1 MLPPPLSGEKVGV
14 LSAGNASAA
23 SHANTATTTAA
34 TTLSAPR
41 APFSAQATTA
51 AAVFSAATPNQEQ
64 APLAYLNTPKGPV
77 GLNAAQFGHWVHSHY
92 TTFSFLDFEQFFIP
106 YREQHCMAELVAK
119 LKEGMDAVSCEY
131 IDHQE
136 KLYNLLPLLPHLLI
150 SKDQLFTPLD
160 YKLQQHCAQMLA
172 AGTPPF
178 LAQLPPEWRTAYTN
192 RYGLYDTEPQQLEWV
207 NGKVIM
213 DVGGYIGD
221 TVLVFRDLFPQAQ
234 IYTYEPVKAN
244 YDRICHTFAQDIAS
258 GRVHAF
264 QQGVGEKAG
273 SMQLNFSRAGD
284 STATLLKA
292 PMPANVQQEIE
303 IVTIDEVVAQNKLQV
318 GLIKADVEGFEPE
331 VVRGALETIKSQKP
345 LLVLAIYHRATEYY
359 ELKPYLESLNLG
371 YTFKLRRSC
380 FSNPL
385 GELVLIGTPQL

>member
-1 MLPPPLSGEKVGV
+1 M
-14 LSAGNASAA
+14 
-23 SHANTATTTAA
+23 
-34 TTLSAPR
+34 
-41 APFSAQATTA
+41 
-51 AAVFSAATPNQEQ
+51 
-64 APLAYLNTPKGPV
+64 
-77 GLNAAQFGHWVHSHY
+77 
-92 TTFSFLDFEQFFIP
+92 
-106 YREQHCMAELVAK
+106 C
-119 LKEGMDAVSCEY
+119 VSTWRLH
-131 IDHQE
+131 HQE

-150 SKDQLFTPLD
+150 SKDQLFTLLD

-192 RYGLYDTEPQQLEWV
+192 RYGLYDTEPQQLERV

-244 YDRICHTFAQDIAS
+244 YDRICHTSAQDIAN
-258 GRVHAF
+258 GCVHAF

-331 VVRGALETIKSQKP
+331 VVHGALETIKSQKP
-345 LLVLAIYHRATEYY
+345 LLVLAIYPRATEYY

>member
-1 MLPPPLSGEKVGV
+1 MR
-14 LSAGNASAA
+14 SASDASQ
-23 SHANTATTTAA
+23 ATTTHN
-34 TTLSAPR
+34 TLR
-41 APFSAQATTA
+41 ASVSQQATTA
-51 AAVFSAATPNQEQ
+51 AAASAGTATTNTASSSSATAAHTAPKPKPNPEQ
-64 APLAYLNTPKGPV
+64 VPLAYLHTPQGPV
-77 GLNAAQFGHWVHSHY
+77 GLNAAQFGHWVHAHY

-119 LKEGMDAVSCEY
+119 LKAGMDDVSCEY

-160 YKLQQHCAQMLA
+160 QKLQQHCAQMLA
-172 AGTPPF
+172 AGSPPF

-192 RYGLYDTEPQQLEWV
+192 RYGLYDTAPQQLARV

-234 IYTYEPVKAN
+234 IYTYEPVAAN
-244 YDRICHTFAQDIAS
+244 YSRICHTFAQDIAS

-303 IVTIDEVVAQNKLQV
+303 IVTIDEVVAQNNLQV

-345 LLVLAIYHRATEYY
+345 LLILAIYHRATEYY